1 MLAAKMY
8 IGDDIENK
16 PRVVNLRMLSKRSIK
31 RNDNKSGRKKP
42 HRNDY
47 DNAEVLPAPD
57 SEEIEKIE
65 PPYTPVS
72 LTPKT
77 PAKPV
82 SSKKT
87 PKSKKK
93 PQLEENTKK
102 GTKLRFTDDEDKV
115 HSISPVPRESPF
127 RLPVKKRK
135 VGIDTHKNNST
146 PWVAG

>member
-16 PRVVNLRMLSKRSIK
+16 PRVVNLRMLSKRSLK
-31 RNDNKSGRKKP
+31 RNDKKSGRKKP
-42 HRNDY
+42 RRNDY
-47 DNAEVLPAPD
+47 DNAEVLSAPD

-65 PPYTPVS
+65 TPYTTVS

-87 PKSKKK
+87 PKSKTKL
-93 PQLEENTKK
+93 QLEENTEYTTPKK
-102 GTKLRFTDDEDKV
+102 GQNCDSLMMKIKYILYHQCLVKV
-115 HSISPVPRESPF
+115 FSDF
-127 RLPVKKRK
+127 Q
-135 VGIDTHKNNST
+135 
-146 PWVAG
+146 

>member
-1 MLAAKMY
+1 
-8 IGDDIENK
+8 
-16 PRVVNLRMLSKRSIK
+16 MLSKRSLK
-31 RNDNKSGRKKP
+31 RNDKKSGRKKP
-42 HRNDY
+42 RRNDY

-65 PPYTPVS
+65 LPYTPVS

-93 PQLEENTKK
+93 LQLEENTEYTTPKT

-115 HSISPVPRESPF
+115 HIISPVPRESPF

-146 PWVAG
+146 LWVAC

>member
-1 MLAAKMY
+1 
-8 IGDDIENK
+8 
-16 PRVVNLRMLSKRSIK
+16 MLSKRSLK
-31 RNDNKSGRKKP
+31 RNDKKSGKKKP
-42 HRNDY
+42 RRNDY

-65 PPYTPVS
+65 PPYKPVS

-93 PQLEENTKK
+93 LQLEENT
-102 GTKLRFTDDEDKV
+102 EY
-115 HSISPVPRESPF
+115 
-127 RLPVKKRK
+127 
-135 VGIDTHKNNST
+135 ST
-146 PWVAG
+146 PTNREKTAIH

>member
-1 MLAAKMY
+1 LVSNCVHYDTCTNQHSA
-8 IGDDIENK
+8 
-16 PRVVNLRMLSKRSIK
+16 
-31 RNDNKSGRKKP
+31 GRKKP
-42 HRNDY
+42 RRNDY

-82 SSKKT
+82 SSTKT

-93 PQLEENTKK
+93 LQLEEKEI
-102 GTKLRFTDDEDKV
+102 DDPWFVFNVITNV
-115 HSISPVPRESPF
+115 HFSC
-127 RLPVKKRK
+127 
-135 VGIDTHKNNST
+135 
-146 PWVAG
+146 